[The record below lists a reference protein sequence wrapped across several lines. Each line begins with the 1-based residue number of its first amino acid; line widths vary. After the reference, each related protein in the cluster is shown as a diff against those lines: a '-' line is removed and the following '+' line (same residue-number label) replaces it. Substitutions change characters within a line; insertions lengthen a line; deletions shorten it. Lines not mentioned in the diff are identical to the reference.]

1 MEILGSG
8 MGSNDGP
15 RAPSDGL
22 ATAEVGAW
30 AETKYA
36 LLAMYA
42 GMFATATKNR
52 WPNRVHIDLFSG
64 PGRALIRGTSRVVDT
79 SPLLALGVVDR
90 FTHCVFCE
98 RDPDWLDAL
107 EKRVR
112 TGWPDAA
119 ARFIAGDTNASVE
132 AILSCM
138 PTHGHGAGVISLC
151 FADPWKLKNLKFTTV
166 ETLSGRRV
174 DFLVLIPTDM
184 DANRNWKQYLK
195 TTNATVDDFLGT
207 KTWRN
212 RWGERQ
218 PKSQGFGAF
227 LAEEFCA
234 RMRALGYEFGGIDHN
249 VHVRSGG
256 NLPLYRLGFFS
267 RHPLGEKLWR
277 SALKYGIPQQD
288 LFRE

>member
-1 MEILGSG
+1 MGGS
-8 MGSNDGP
+8 DGP
-15 RAPSDGL
+15 FGSSDGL
-22 ATAEVGAW
+22 AVAEVGAW

-42 GMFATATKNR
+42 SMFATATKNR
-52 WPNRVHIDLFSG
+52 WRNRVYIDLFSG
-64 PGRALIRGTSRVVDT
+64 PGKALIRGTFRVVEA

-90 FTHCVFCE
+90 FTHYVFCE
-98 RDPDWLDAL
+98 RDPDSLDAL
-107 EKRVR
+107 KKRVLA
-112 TGWPDAA
+112 GWSDAA
-119 ARFIAGDTNASVE
+119 ARFVAGDTNANVDI
-132 AILSCM
+132 ILSGM
-138 PTHGHGAGVISLC
+138 PTHSPGAGVISLC

-166 ETLSGRRV
+166 EALSARRV

-184 DANRNWKQYLK
+184 DANRNWKQYLR
-195 TTNATVDDFLGT
+195 TADETVDEFLGT

-212 RWGERQ
+212 RWEERR
-218 PKSQGFGAF
+218 PKSQSFGAF

-234 RMRALGYEFGGIDHN
+234 RMRGLGYEFGAIDHN

-277 SALKYGIPQQD
+277 SALKYGVPQQD